1 MRVCVYVGVYGANSW
16 EPLAEQDVEVQV
28 TPEAA
33 AIMPW
38 EIVCANL
45 VQSALD
51 KAESKLNEEDTD
63 DD

>member
-1 MRVCVYVGVYGANSW
+1 MRVCVYVRVYGADSW
-16 EPLAEQDVEVQV
+16 ESPAMQDVEVLV

-51 KAESKLNEEDTD
+51 KAESKLNEEESD
-63 DD
+63 D